1 MNTETSIMDTGT
13 PVAQENT
20 PVEGGNPPIEGS
32 NPPVEGSN
40 PPVEATPWTDGFS
53 DDDLGFVQNKG
64 YESPEALLKAYRN
77 LNKHMG
83 ASEKNLLRM
92 PDPGEPMDE
101 IFARLGRPEAAKDYT
116 FTQVEGFEGGE
127 RLDRMRE
134 TAFSKGVSQEG
145 FQSII
150 DEFVSGEIEQKQAE
164 ADIKLSTFNA
174 ENESMKLEWG
184 KDYQKKVDIADSTA
198 RAMNLSDEFR
208 NSIRDAVGPKAAI
221 EFLNEVG
228 KLTGEDNI
236 NSINGEA
243 SHESTTEQMNQ
254 EIESI
259 KEDVKNNPAKK
270 KEYFAKGE
278 NYKRHQAL
286 QKTLNLMAS
295 ED

>member
-1 MNTETSIMDTGT
+1 MDTGALPVVESQGVETTTSTEVPVT
-13 PVAQENT
+13 PLDNSGNT
-20 PVEGGNPPIEGS
+20 LSES
-32 NPPVEGSN
+32 
-40 PPVEATPWTDGFS
+40 TPWTNGFS
-53 DDDLGFVQNKG
+53 EDDLGFVQNKG

-101 IFARLGRPEAAKDYT
+101 VFSRLGRPEAAKDYT

-127 RLDRMRE
+127 RLERMRE
-134 TAFSKGVSQEG
+134 TAFGKGVSQEG
-145 FQSII
+145 FQSIV
-150 DEFVSGEIEQKQAE
+150 DEFVAGEIEQKKAE
-164 ADIKLSTFNA
+164 ADIKLSAFNA

-243 SHESTTEQMNQ
+243 SHQSTTEQMNQ